1 MTDFFTYFY
10 SLLATY
16 TIISPVKYSVEI
28 YVNSCLYCL
37 IDNDHSVK
45 SMVPDT
51 NKCFD
56 IDLENAHVVSDEIQM
71 FDESKILVV
80 DIYVEED

>member
-16 TIISPVKYSVEI
+16 TVISPVKYSVEI
-28 YVNSCLYCL
+28 YVNNCLYCL
-37 IDNDHSVK
+37 IKRDHSVEY
-45 SMVPDT
+45 MVPDET
-51 NKCFD
+51 ECFD
-56 IDLENAHVVSDEIQM
+56 IDLENAHIVADDIQM
-71 FDESKILVV
+71 YNDFEIMVV